1 MPERSEDPTRETR
14 EERPSGRD
22 PEWVA
27 AVAALQTAA
36 NLFGAIDV
44 ERLQD
49 LDEEELAGL
58 EKELRA
64 SAHFFEELFA
74 ARGEG
79 KPTVPPTSSLSTF
92 SPVRLKKV
100 PRTLAAGLSS
110 DLSGVTRD
118 VEQLSSFHA
127 LGLYFKAVDS
137 VRFLSWARRKLT
149 GLPDQ
154 AGPRPASGA
163 MPVFVP
169 PARPAPAAAKPA
181 PPGPP
186 ALQRPPVAE
195 PRPAQPRTSS
205 SASMLAAAALPPE
218 ARLTPPPAAVPA
230 QETAREPARAGI
242 DLSVYEIRPDEA
254 GGRVT
259 AGPVTVWYAS
269 YKATP
274 SALRPANQA
283 ATLAQ
288 PVKGGVAF
296 ALAEGLSSSLG
307 ARTAAAIAV
316 RSFCQLAM
324 AAVAAGGDGARAVRD
339 GIGGTHQRLDLLSH
353 ALVASGAG
361 SAALT
366 LIRGSLPADNALKI
380 LAHTLAPDGRLKHVG
395 PALTVTFTGGV
406 LAPNPVT
413 GAPELWLGR
422 VGGGRAEWRRMGAG
436 QPLIG
441 PGPTPPHP
449 AVLGPGPTGEA
460 GLAALEVKG
469 PYEVRLGDIVVL
481 AGEELMR
488 GGERTAWER
497 LQEAE
502 PRFETRGGGDDR
514 ARRLLERVARRTH
527 ASLGAGKVAD
537 EDLALVLL
545 SFDATPAA

>member
-1 MPERSEDPTRETR
+1 
-14 EERPSGRD
+14 
-22 PEWVA
+22 
-27 AVAALQTAA
+27 
-36 NLFGAIDV
+36 
-44 ERLQD
+44 
-49 LDEEELAGL
+49 
-58 EKELRA
+58 
-64 SAHFFEELFA
+64 
-74 ARGEG
+74 
-79 KPTVPPTSSLSTF
+79 
-92 SPVRLKKV
+92 
-100 PRTLAAGLSS
+100 
-110 DLSGVTRD
+110 
-118 VEQLSSFHA
+118 
-127 LGLYFKAVDS
+127 
-137 VRFLSWARRKLT
+137 
-149 GLPDQ
+149 
-154 AGPRPASGA
+154 
-163 MPVFVP
+163 
-169 PARPAPAAAKPA
+169 
-181 PPGPP
+181 
-186 ALQRPPVAE
+186 
-195 PRPAQPRTSS
+195 
-205 SASMLAAAALPPE
+205 MLAAAALPPE
-218 ARLTPPPAAVPA
+218 ARVPTPPPAAVSAP
-230 QETAREPARAGI
+230 QEPPEPARAGI

-254 GGRVT
+254 GGRAT

-269 YKATP
+269 YKAMP
-274 SALRPANQA
+274 SALRPQNQA

-339 GIGGTHQRLDLLSH
+339 GIGGTQQRLDLLSH
-353 ALVASGAG
+353 ALIASGAG

-441 PGPTPPHP
+441 PGPTPPQP

-460 GLAALEVKG
+460 GLASLEVRG

-514 ARRLLERVARRTH
+514 ARRLLERVVRRNH

-537 EDLALVLL
+537 EDLALVLM